1 MLLEKSI
8 NSVWASLAKSPTLV
22 SAVKEAS
29 QPLAAAVLRELYP
42 YIYFSLILVTTSFI
56 LHIAVFGLIIKYS
69 RTVEQARVTHA

>member
-1 MLLEKSI
+1 MLLEKSV
-8 NSVWASLAKSPTLV
+8 NSVWASLAKSPMLV

-29 QPLAAAVLRELYP
+29 QPLADAVLRELYP

-69 RTVEQARVTHA
+69 RTIKQRRVILA